1 MFKRITPV
9 YLTQSWIE
17 YLNFEEGKMG
27 IMKLYTDYEEIELF
41 LIYKN
46 ILTFFIYY
54 CFGKT
59 LQCKII
65 ISILNDHSKLT
76 INTFV
81 ILFRQFMI
89 VFQV

>member
-1 MFKRITPV
+1 
-9 YLTQSWIE
+9 
-17 YLNFEEGKMG
+17 MG
-27 IMKLYTDYEEIELF
+27 VMKLYTDYEEVELF

-59 LQCKII
+59 LQCFKII